1 MVRFLNWLS
10 GIQTYITVG
19 LGAGVLVL
27 SGLLYVS
34 SLNLNAEKQGRQTDK
49 IMYELAQ
56 EKAKTTALE
65 EKVKTEK
72 AYADKAK
79 KADANYGALYD
90 KYRTAVLRY
99 DAVKGSSGSANLP
112 DSPGSTERDNGQDSD
127 TLVPVPRSDLLICAE
142 NTARLEQA
150 QKWVDDLKKK

>member
-1 MVRFLNWLS
+1 MVKLLSWLS
-10 GIQTYITVG
+10 GITNYVIAGLVAAVVG
-19 LGAGVLVL
+19 LSVALYI
-27 SGLLYVS
+27 SGM
-34 SLNLNAEKQGRQTDK
+34 SLDAEKTGRKADK
-49 IMYELAQ
+49 VAYELAQ

-79 KADANYGALYD
+79 KADHDYGALYD

-99 DAVKGSSGSANLP
+99 DAVKGKAGSVDLP
-112 DSPGSTERDNGQDSD
+112 GSPGPSERDNGRDPD
-127 TLVPVPRSDLLICAE
+127 TLIPVPRSDLLICAE

-150 QKWVDDLKKK
+150 QKWIDDLKKK